1 LAYFLL
7 ARQSD
12 NPKGLFATYLNT
24 GVESVLN
31 LDQPVPVHLV
41 YFTAWPDDQGQMGY
55 RRDIYARDKK
65 LFAALTEAGVAVAGI
80 NS

>member
-1 LAYFLL
+1 
-7 ARQSD
+7 
-12 NPKGLFATYLNT
+12 
-24 GVESVLN
+24 VLN